1 MTAFKEQVQT
11 YLESLQRHISS
22 SLEALDGKAKFVEE
36 TWQHHSGGGG
46 KTRVIQDG
54 AIFEKGGV
62 NFSAV
67 SGLLPEKMAAK
78 MNTDVTPYFATGVSV
93 VIHPYSPMI
102 PTAHCNYRYF
112 EQYDANGSVKRAWFG
127 GGADLTPYYP
137 FLEDIQHFHRVHKA
151 ACDKHN
157 PEFYPKFKAW
167 CDEYFFIA
175 HRNETRGVGGIFFDY
190 LSGDLSAMF
199 EFVKSCGNAFTEA
212 YLPIVERRRNEPFGE
227 KEKRFHRLRRGRYVE
242 FNLVYDR
249 GTLFGLETRGRTES
263 ILMSLPKEVAWEYN
277 YAPPPDSRE
286 ATLYRCLRARD
297 WLNETAL

>member
-1 MTAFKEQVQT
+1 MLFKEQVQR
-11 YLESLQRHISS
+11 YLESLQDHISA
-22 SLEALDGKAKFVEE
+22 SLEAIDGKACFREE
-36 TWQHHSGGGG
+36 VWEHQTGGGG
-46 KTRVIQDG
+46 KTRIIQDG
-54 AIFEKGGV
+54 AVFEKGGV

-67 SGLLPEKMAAK
+67 WGLLPEKMAAK

-102 PTAHCNYRYF
+102 PTVHCNYRYF
-112 EQYDANGSVKRAWFG
+112 EQYHPDGSVKTAWFG

-151 ACDKHN
+151 ACDKHH
-157 PEFYPKFKAW
+157 PDFYPKFKAW

-190 LSGDLSAMF
+190 LKENLSATF
-199 EFVKSCGNAFTEA
+199 EFVKSCGDAFTEA
-212 YLPIVERRRNEPFGE
+212 YIPIVERRRHEPFGE
-227 KEKRFHRLRRGRYVE
+227 REKHFQRLRRGRYVE

-249 GTLFGLETRGRTES
+249 GTLFGLETRGRVES
-263 ILMSLPKEVAWEYN
+263 ILMSLPKEAAWEYN
-277 YAPPPDSRE
+277 YTPPPDSRE
-286 ATLYRCLRARD
+286 AVLLRCLKPRD

>member
-1 MTAFKEQVQT
+1 MSLFKDRVQT
-11 YLESLQRHISS
+11 YLESLQQHITSV
-22 SLEALDGKAKFVEE
+22 LEALDGKGKFVEE
-36 TWQHHSGGGG
+36 TWQHQTGGGG
-46 KTRVIQDG
+46 KTRIIQDG

-67 SGLLPEKMAAK
+67 SGVLPEKMAAK
-78 MNTDVTPYFATGVSV
+78 MNTEVTPYFATGVSV

-102 PTAHCNYRYF
+102 PTVHCNYRYF
-112 EQYDANGSVKRAWFG
+112 EQYDADGNVKRAWFG

-137 FLEDIQHFHRVHKA
+137 FLEDIQHFHRVHKE

-190 LSGDLSAMF
+190 LSDNLEATF
-199 EFVKSCGNAFTEA
+199 DFVKSCGDAFTEA
-212 YLPIVERRRNEPFGE
+212 YAPIVERRRHEPFGE
-227 KEKRFHRLRRGRYVE
+227 QEKRFQRLRRGRYVE

-277 YAPPPDSRE
+277 YTPQPDSRE
-286 ATLYRCLRARD
+286 ALLYRCLKARD